1 MDAFTEALAVV
12 PMVHLPVVPGQRVLL
27 LGPGA
32 GSAADVILRYPDIA
46 TVAVIGDSVSAAAA
60 KDRRVVM
67 APSLDQVPPSFGA
80 SLSIVAVPALND
92 ALMAGVYARHLPGAG
107 IAVFAIANP
116 TQVKQL
122 KDLVKRSWPFVQPY
136 RENVPPSVNAPAGP
150 AWFLLAGDQGF
161 KRARPMPGWTSRLTD
176 KYLPALFTLAKDEY
190 GAAFGA

>member
-32 GSAADVILRYPDIA
+32 GAAADVILRYPDIA

-80 SLSIVAVPALND
+80 SLSIVAVPALTD

-116 TQVKQL
+116 TQVRQL

-136 RENVPPSVNAPAGP
+136 REHTPTGP